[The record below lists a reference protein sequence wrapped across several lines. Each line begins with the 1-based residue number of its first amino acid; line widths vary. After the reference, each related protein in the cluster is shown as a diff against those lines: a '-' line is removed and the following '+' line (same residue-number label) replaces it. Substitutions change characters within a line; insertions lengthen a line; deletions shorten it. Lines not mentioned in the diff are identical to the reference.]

1 MATMDSDTVNYRG
14 QLFMLGANQ
23 APFLNAIS
31 GRTKRTRAFT
41 FPIAVTASPASASA
55 DNVIAED
62 TASASGTAD
71 TVALGQDVNVCQIMK
86 YKVET
91 TLKKESVN
99 GQVYATIGNSN
110 DYPIVNS
117 GLALQR
123 RIKLIQAAK
132 DLEYCFL
139 NNTYVAEGTSA
150 TVQVTRGLKDA
161 IATNTVAAG
170 SKKLEKGMIEELV
183 REMVASGAPFENV
196 AFLCNSFQ
204 MQQLSDIYGY
214 APMDRTTG
222 GVAIDTFLVPGAP
235 PIRTL
240 FSPQMPTDEVYL
252 VDLNYCAPVFCPVP
266 PSVDGIALGNPT
278 NLMENG
284 VDVGYYPIGTVG
296 AMVGGFLYMQ
306 PGLDHGPEEFHG
318 SITGLATTA

>member
-91 TLKKESVN
+91 TLKNESVN

-110 DYPIVNS
+110 DYPS
-117 GLALQR
+117 
-123 RIKLIQAAK
+123 
-132 DLEYCFL
+132 
-139 NNTYVAEGTSA
+139 
-150 TVQVTRGLKDA
+150 
-161 IATNTVAAG
+161 
-170 SKKLEKGMIEELV
+170 
-183 REMVASGAPFENV
+183 
-196 AFLCNSFQ
+196 
-204 MQQLSDIYGY
+204 
-214 APMDRTTG
+214 
-222 GVAIDTFLVPGAP
+222 
-235 PIRTL
+235 
-240 FSPQMPTDEVYL
+240 
-252 VDLNYCAPVFCPVP
+252 
-266 PSVDGIALGNPT
+266 
-278 NLMENG
+278 
-284 VDVGYYPIGTVG
+284 
-296 AMVGGFLYMQ
+296 
-306 PGLDHGPEEFHG
+306 
-318 SITGLATTA
+318 